1 MSYLVIVFNP
11 VDMIVQDVNIT
22 KKTKIKKKKIKF
34 SSSQKLS
41 VYQGSFLFKLWEKPP
56 LDVFIKV
63 YVFNVTN
70 VEAFLNGTDDKLKL
84 QEVGPYVYQ

>member
-1 MSYLVIVFNP
+1 MFDVI
-11 VDMIVQDVNIT
+11 NIFF
-22 KKTKIKKKKIKF
+22 KKIYKF
-34 SSSQKLS
+34 FCSQKLS

-70 VEAFLNGTDDKLKL
+70 TEAFLNGTDKKLKL
-84 QEVGPYVYQ
+84 QEIGPYVYQWVLYFHNKILLNNK